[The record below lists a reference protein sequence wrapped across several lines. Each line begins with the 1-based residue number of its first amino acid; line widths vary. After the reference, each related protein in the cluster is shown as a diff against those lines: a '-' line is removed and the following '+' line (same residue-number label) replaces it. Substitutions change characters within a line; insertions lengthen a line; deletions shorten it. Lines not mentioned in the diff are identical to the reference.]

1 MSWFSTEF
9 EKMRGSINRYTE
21 LVLMDETLRNFYD
34 LCNYNFE
41 VNMND
46 KSGNYGLLF
55 RVLTDA
61 QD

>member
-34 LCNYNFE
+34 LYNYNFE

>member
-9 EKMRGSINRYTE
+9 EKMRGSINRCTE

-34 LCNYNFE
+34 LYNYNFE
-41 VNMND
+41 VDMND

-55 RVLTDA
+55 HVLTDA

>member
-34 LCNYNFE
+34 LYNYNFE
-41 VNMND
+41 VDMND